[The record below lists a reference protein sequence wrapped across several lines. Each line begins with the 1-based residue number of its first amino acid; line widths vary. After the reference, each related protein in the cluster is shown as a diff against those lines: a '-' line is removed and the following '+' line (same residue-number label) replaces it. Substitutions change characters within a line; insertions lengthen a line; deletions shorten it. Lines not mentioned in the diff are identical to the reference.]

1 MLQELVKELEV
12 VKEVVGDTDGNTY
25 NNKDYIQQVLAFE
38 LTHNAHKEL
47 LMKYLHKITY
57 LQPFVQQEGKITTK
71 GWMFTLQNKNYTVG
85 VIINRSGNE
94 ILYVNEGHNQ
104 TFDVSYSFNL
114 WDVNEQ
120 VISYKDEEFETFEP
134 HLLVSNLLL
143 SNADPR
149 YSDIDSMLS

>member
-1 MLQELVKELEV
+1 MLQELVKEVEV
-12 VKEVVGDTDGNTY
+12 VQEVVGY
-25 NNKDYIQQVLAFE
+25 SSKEYIEHVLAFE
-38 LTHNAHKEL
+38 LTHNTHKEL
-47 LMKYLHKITY
+47 LVNYLHKLTY

-71 GWMFTLQNKNYTVG
+71 GWMFTLQNKDYTVG
-85 VIINRSGNE
+85 VMINRSGNE

-120 VISYKDEEFETFEP
+120 VSSYKDEEFEVFEP

-143 SNADPR
+143 SSADPR